1 MNSQIIATGT
11 SVTATVLGAGPIG
24 ATVLAPDFGSV
35 DDETVLVGYV
45 LEDSQGRCFTV
56 KSDAILRIG
65 SGPAPWEYNTD
76 GR

>member
-1 MNSQIIATGT
+1 MTQTTIPTGT
-11 SVTATVLGAGPIG
+11 TVTATASGAGPIG

-45 LEDSQGRCFTV
+45 LEDGHGRCFAV
-56 KSDAILRIG
+56 KSSAILCVG